1 MVVVT
6 GACVVDMMVLVD
18 ILVVV
23 DCLVVVD
30 IALVVATKKTKKSQ
44 LLPKCIAFIQIT
56 VFGTS
61 LLSFSDFLK
70 IFDINL
76 RISETLKF
84 ILKPIVLLSAAD
96 DLYVMVI
103 SLNGT
108 VTLNGLLFPHS
119 MVSGIICPAS

>member
-1 MVVVT
+1 MNEKKIST
-6 GACVVDMMVLVD
+6 ASEMHCIHLVQVEF
-18 ILVVV
+18 LYS
-23 DCLVVVD
+23 DC
-30 IALVVATKKTKKSQ
+30 
-44 LLPKCIAFIQIT
+44 
-56 VFGTS
+56 
-61 LLSFSDFLK
+61 LK
-70 IFDINL
+70 IFEFYL

-84 ILKPIVLLSAAD
+84 ILKPIVLLSATD